1 MFSVL
6 TKWLRCRSCIISRDV
21 DSLKETIVFTLPN
34 RCILALAFWCVCTL
48 MFLGLLSSSIL
59 FRRVFDIKYQ
69 VDTNRR
75 YIEHLRIKYDRLC
88 TSYKQMGVLLDN
100 VQSSLLRLNEIVKRP
115 LMYDEILV
123 GMGYRL
129 VNNVYFSDAN
139 YISDIIP
146 GYMVHKTVDRKSMV
160 SFFKHDK
167 YIIVHRSHCPNRACV
182 GSTATMLTD
191 KDNVTLE
198 LWVNYS
204 CTHNLIID

>member
-6 TKWLRCRSCIISRDV
+6 TKWLRCKSCIISRDV
-21 DSLKETIVFTLPN
+21 DSLKETVVFTLPN
-34 RCILALAFWCVCTL
+34 HCILALAFWCACML

-75 YIEHLRIKYDRLC
+75 YIEHLRMKYDRLC
-88 TSYKQMGVLLDN
+88 TSYKQMDVLLDN

-123 GMGYRL
+123 GMGYRF

-139 YISDIIP
+139 YISDITSGNMMYETID
-146 GYMVHKTVDRKSMV
+146 KKSTVL
-160 SFFKHDK
+160 FFKHDK
-167 YIIVHRSHCPNRACV
+167 YIIVHKSRCPNRACV
-182 GSTATMLTD
+182 GGTATTLTD
-191 KDNVTLE
+191 KDNVMLE

-204 CTHNLIID
+204 CTYNLIN